1 MRVSWLGSPS
11 VTSALFLTAEP
22 SQTTGGGLTTSLV
35 FFGLIFAAMWFLM
48 IRPQRRRMRE
58 TQALQSAIAEGDEV
72 VLNSGLYGFVTL
84 VENDVLWL
92 DIADGHGDER
102 IEVRVTR
109 GAVARRI
116 TPSTTAE

>member
-1 MRVSWLGSPS
+1 MTDV
-11 VTSALFLTAEP
+11 LFLTAEN
-22 SQTTGGGLTTSLV
+22 SETTSGSWVTSVV

-58 TQALQSAIAEGDEV
+58 TQALQAAIAEGDEV
-72 VLNSGLYGFVTL
+72 ILNSGLYGFVTS

-102 IEVRVTR
+102 IEVRVSR
-109 GAVARRI
+109 GSVARRI
-116 TPSTTAE
+116 PPAQNAE

>member
-1 MRVSWLGSPS
+1 M
-11 VTSALFLTAEP
+11 TSALLLTAETTE
-22 SQTTGGGLTTSLV
+22 TTGGGWATSLV

-58 TQALQSAIAEGDEV
+58 SQALQSAIAQGDEV
-72 VLNSGLYGFVTL
+72 VLNSGIYGFVTL
-84 VENDVLWL
+84 IEGDVLWL

-102 IEVRVTR
+102 IEIRVSR

-116 TPSTTAE
+116 PPATNAE

>member
-1 MRVSWLGSPS
+1 M
-11 VTSALFLTAEP
+11 TSAIFLTAE
-22 SQTTGGGLTTSLV
+22 SSETTSGSWVTSVV

-72 VLNSGLYGFVTL
+72 VLNSGLYGFVTAI
-84 VENDVLWL
+84 ENDVLWL

-102 IEVRVTR
+102 VEVRVSR
-109 GAVARRI
+109 GAVARRVAP
-116 TPSTTAE
+116 TKDAE

>member
-1 MRVSWLGSPS
+1 MTDV
-11 VTSALFLTAEP
+11 LFLTANNSE
-22 SQTTGGGLTTSLV
+22 TTSGSWVTSVV

-48 IRPQRRRMRE
+48 IRPQRRRVRE

-72 VLNSGLYGFVTL
+72 ILNSGLYGFVTS

-102 IEVRVTR
+102 IEVRVSR
-109 GAVARRI
+109 GSVARRI
-116 TPSTTAE
+116 PPAQNAE